1 MDVDDGSGIDLV
13 DKFCYLGDLVSTDGG
28 ADVAVIVTIWT
39 CWNNFRQLAPL
50 LTAKG
55 PYMHI

>member
-1 MDVDDGSGIDLV
+1 
-13 DKFCYLGDLVSTDGG
+13 LVSTDGG
-28 ADVAVIVTIWT
+28 ANVAVIVTIRT
-39 CWNNFRQLAPL
+39 GWNNFRQLAPL